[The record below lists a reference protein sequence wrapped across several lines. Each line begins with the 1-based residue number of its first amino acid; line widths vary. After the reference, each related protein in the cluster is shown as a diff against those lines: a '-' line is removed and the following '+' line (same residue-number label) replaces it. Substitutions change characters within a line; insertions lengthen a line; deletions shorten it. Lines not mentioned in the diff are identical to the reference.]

1 MLKVASKLF
10 ILSAVRLNGVML
22 SVMAPLTSPLHKL
35 APFYFSFGIIKYR
48 SQSYKTFLVKLSA
61 LVF

>member
-1 MLKVASKLF
+1 MLKVTSKLF
-10 ILSAVRLNGVML
+10 ILSAVGLSGVML

-35 APFYFSFGIIKYR
+35 APFYFSFGIFESR
-48 SQSYKTFLVKLSA
+48 SQSYKSFLVKLSA